1 MQYYKIYHDES
12 ALAAARKLGD
22 FFIGAYAVCS
32 SPTVLKRMEGGQA
45 VGIIC
50 FTQYIEG
57 LVLLSEFSK
66 DPKYA
71 AIAAKTYKIL
81 PSRGKQHSHGYLSTL
96 RGILMLYQYDHQ
108 QVHLDFVRE
117 QYRDLVHSDDYT
129 AFGSV
134 REYFG
139 HTDVDRDEGCST
151 ADFLRLSFDLYK
163 LTKNPDYFNRGEF
176 ALFNAFYFNQYKTG
190 DFGHHILNNEG
201 AFTDYMH
208 ASWWCCTMHGL
219 RAMYEIK
226 NRYATEEFEG
236 GTKLNLYIESSY
248 SNKNISFSVDR
259 KGLQIGSETFQ
270 IRIKSSQ
277 IGGGG
282 IFLRIPEYATIADIS
297 INGQARPLTVSNGY
311 AKIESV
317 NTGDLIQVS
326 FKYLV
331 KIIEENKNIIS
342 PEQLSNGKPVKGFLH
357 YGPYLMGVDNK
368 TDEVFTSEPNDNI
381 IYLDHAML
389 TGAGYSVRYRHGG
402 FPSDLSTI
410 LKPVSELTFNGHGY
424 VMVRMFF
431 ADHKRP

>member
-1 MQYYKIYHDES
+1 
-12 ALAAARKLGD
+12 
-22 FFIGAYAVCS
+22 
-32 SPTVLKRMEGGQA
+32 
-45 VGIIC
+45 
-50 FTQYIEG
+50 
-57 LVLLSEFSK
+57 
-66 DPKYA
+66 
-71 AIAAKTYKIL
+71 
-81 PSRGKQHSHGYLSTL
+81 
-96 RGILMLYQYDHQ
+96 MLYQYDHQ
-108 QVHLDFVRE
+108 QAHLDFVRE
-117 QYRDLVHSDDYT
+117 QYRDLVNSDDYT

-163 LTKNPDYFNRGEF
+163 LTNNPDYFNRGEF

-259 KGLQIGSETFQ
+259 KGLQTGSETFQ
-270 IRIKSSQ
+270 IRIKTSQ
-277 IGGGG
+277 NGGGG
-282 IFLRIPEYATIADIS
+282 IFLRIPEYATTADIN
-297 INGQARPLTVSNGY
+297 INRQARPLTVSNGY
-311 AKIESV
+311 VKIESV
-317 NTGDLIQVS
+317 NAGDLIQVS
-326 FKYLV
+326 FKYSV
-331 KIIEENKNIIS
+331 KIIDENRNIIS
-342 PEQLSNGKPVKGFLH
+342 PEQLSNGKQVKGFLH

-389 TGAGYSVRYRHGG
+389 TGTGYYSVRYRHGG

-431 ADHKRP
+431 SDHKRP